1 MNEITCSATTLH
13 AISQS
18 KHPRKIKRTMLSTVS
33 RENFYF
39 SIFFFFLCHFVS
51 LLKTGELERVF
62 LPI

>member
-39 SIFFFFLCHFVS
+39 SILFFFYFVS